1 MITRNQAEKTEHSK
15 FLFGHLWR
23 GKTRDVLTYL
33 KTQIKARNQKKLDE
47 LITYITKHESEII
60 NYELRCQADKTIG
73 SGRMSKGVDTVIGH
87 RQKHKGMSWSA
98 LGSKALAILKVTEC
112 NGQWRQTWLTQMA
125 A

>member
-1 MITRNQAEKTEHSK
+1 MKVKLLIMNCVVKLAK
-15 FLFGHLWR
+15 LLVV
-23 GKTRDVLTYL
+23 DVGQKELTL
-33 KTQIKARNQKKLDE
+33 
-47 LITYITKHESEII
+47 S
-60 NYELRCQADKTIG
+60 
-73 SGRMSKGVDTVIGH
+73 IGH

>member
-1 MITRNQAEKTEHSK
+1 MAKI
-15 FLFGHLWR
+15 
-23 GKTRDVLTYL
+23 
-33 KTQIKARNQKKLDE
+33 
-47 LITYITKHESEII
+47 EII
-60 NYELRCQADKTIG
+60 IKSEQGEELTRLQSMDLELG
-73 SGRMSKGVDTVIGH
+73 SVIGH